1 MPKLSLALAPVV
13 LVIILGAL
21 FAFRIVPSATSTTQ
35 AFLLTSPA
43 FSTGQKIPDK
53 YTCDDLDL
61 SPPLTW
67 SGAPAGTKTYVLIVE
82 DRDALNFTHWVIF
95 NLPSNQTGL
104 DEGVSPK
111 GVLPKGAAQG
121 KNDFGA
127 VGYGGPCP
135 PSGSHRYVFHL
146 YALDTRL
153 ALSAGATKQAVRTAI
168 KGHVLAEVTLTGIF
182 R

>member
-1 MPKLSLALAPVV
+1 MLKLSRALAPVV

-21 FAFRIVPSATSTTQ
+21 FPLIIVPSATSTTQ
-35 AFLLTSPA
+35 AFIIASPA
-43 FSTGQKIPDK
+43 FNTGQKIPDK
-53 YTCDDLDL
+53 YTCDDLGL
-61 SPPLTW
+61 SPPLNWT
-67 SGAPAGTKTYVLIVE
+67 GAPAGTKTYVLIVE

-95 NLPSNQTGL
+95 NLPNNQTRL

-146 YALDTRL
+146 YAIDTRL
-153 ALSAGATKQAVRTAI
+153 ALSAGATKQAVRTAM
-168 KGHVLAEVTLTGIF
+168 KGHVLAEATLTGLF

>member
-1 MPKLSLALAPVV
+1 MLI
-13 LVIILGAL
+13 IILGTL
-21 FAFRIVPSATSTTQ
+21 IAFGIVPSATSTTQ
-35 AFLLTSPA
+35 AFKLASSA

-53 YTCDDLDL
+53 YTCDDLGL
-61 SPPLTW
+61 SPPLNWT
-67 SGAPAGTKTYVLIVE
+67 GAPAGTKTYVLIVE
-82 DRDALNFTHWVIF
+82 DQNALNFTHWVIF
-95 NLPSNQTGL
+95 NLPSNQTVL
-104 DEGVSPK
+104 DEAVSPK

-146 YALDTRL
+146 YALDTSL
-153 ALSAGATKQAVRTAI
+153 ALSAGATKQAVRTAM
-168 KGHVLAEVTLTGIF
+168 KGHVLAEATLTGIF